1 MFGIYLYINLVIY
14 IVRILKN
21 SESQKKQEKIAYKNV
36 DCDLFI
42 NYKQFKF
49 LLDKIKYL
57 CLRLASFN
65 VNFNYLLLNK

>member
-21 SESQKKQEKIAYKNV
+21 SESQKKQEKIVYKNV

-49 LLDKIKYL
+49 LLDKIK